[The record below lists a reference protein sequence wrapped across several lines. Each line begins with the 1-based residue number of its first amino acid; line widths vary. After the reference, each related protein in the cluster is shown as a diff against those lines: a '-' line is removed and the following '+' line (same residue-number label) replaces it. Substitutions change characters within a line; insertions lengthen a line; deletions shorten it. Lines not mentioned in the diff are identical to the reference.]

1 LSTAPAPSRTIF
13 LMPPLLLGMLVLG
26 FGTSLPELAVCT
38 VVARRG
44 EDGMVLG
51 NVLGSALGFSL
62 PNTLAVVGLAGA
74 ISPMDIEPV
83 LLSRD
88 LPVVAGLN
96 VLLFVL
102 GGGFRGPG
110 RIDRTEG
117 GLLLLAYLAC
127 TAWLLSSLAP
137 ASA

>member
-1 LSTAPAPSRTIF
+1 LLTAPAPSRTIF
-13 LMPPLLLGMLVLG
+13 LIPPLLLGMLVLG
-26 FGTSLPELAVCT
+26 FGTSLPELPVCT

-51 NVLGSALGFSL
+51 NALGFSL

-102 GGGFRGPG
+102 GGGF
-110 RIDRTEG
+110 
-117 GLLLLAYLAC
+117 
-127 TAWLLSSLAP
+127 
-137 ASA
+137 

>member
-1 LSTAPAPSRTIF
+1 
-13 LMPPLLLGMLVLG
+13 MPPLLLGMLVLG

>member
-1 LSTAPAPSRTIF
+1 
-13 LMPPLLLGMLVLG
+13 MPPLLLGMLVLG

-51 NVLGSALGFSL
+51 NVLGSALGSALGFSL